1 MGPATPDTLLRI
13 ASMTKAYTA
22 LTILKLRDEGE
33 LQLDAL
39 AEAYVPELRLEISHH
54 RLPAHP
60 RA

>member
-13 ASMTKAYTA
+13 ASMTKAFTA
-22 LTILKLRDEGE
+22 LTILKLRDDGE
-33 LQLDAL
+33 LHLDAL
-39 AEAYVPELRLEISHH
+39 AGTYVPELLLEISHH